1 MLLYTKFS
9 PLFFIAEIL
18 KKIND
23 YVNKG
28 DVIIS
33 GLIMKKDEIKD
44 FVEAHGSVYGET
56 WYNVKVIL
64 PRTYKTTQGLMSSGN
79 ACGRINLA

>member
-1 MLLYTKFS
+1 MQDNEVFQNVVAKKNAV
-9 PLFFIAEIL
+9 IMEIRSSSGQII

-33 GLIMKKDEIKD
+33 GNITKKDEIKN
-44 FVEAHGSVYGET
+44 VVKAEGIVYGET
-56 WYNVKVIL
+56 WYNVKVEL
-64 PRTYKTTQGLMSSGN
+64 PRRY
-79 ACGRINLA
+79 